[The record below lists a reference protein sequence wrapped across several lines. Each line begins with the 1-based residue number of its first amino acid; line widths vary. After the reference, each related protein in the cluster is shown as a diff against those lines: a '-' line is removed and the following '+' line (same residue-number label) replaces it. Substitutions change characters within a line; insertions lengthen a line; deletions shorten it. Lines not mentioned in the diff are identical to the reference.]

1 MSTPQTIRAGWGL
14 LQLAAP
20 GLVADRVLTAP
31 LDHRATVVARVLA
44 ARQVLQAG
52 LLLRNPGPMAL
63 ALGAGVD
70 GLHAASMLGL
80 AAFDAR
86 RRRSAL
92 LDASIAA
99 AFAVSGALAARR
111 AGRR

>member
-1 MSTPQTIRAGWGL
+1 MSTTQTIRAGWGL

-20 GLVADRVLTAP
+20 GLVADRVLPAP
-31 LDHRATVVARVLA
+31 LDHRATVVARLLA

-52 LLLRNPGPMAL
+52 LLRNPGPMAL
-63 ALGAGVD
+63 ALGAVVD
-70 GLHAASMLGL
+70 GLHAASMIGL
-80 AAFDAR
+80 AAFNAR
-86 RRRSAL
+86 RRRAAL

-99 AFAVSGALAARR
+99 TFAVSGALGARR

>member
-70 GLHAASMLGL
+70 GLHAASMLGP
-80 AAFDAR
+80 AFDAR

-99 AFAVSGALAARR
+99 TFAVSGVLGARR